1 MPATPSELPRPR
13 RRRRLLIALA
23 SLAALAIALPAAD
36 ALARERGESRLAD
49 RIAARHQDLRSA
61 PQVEIGGYP
70 FLLDAARGTHPE
82 VRVTA
87 DGRTPDG
94 RPVRAAVEL
103 KEVVQGPG
111 GYTAGAVDARF
122 TVPFDAL
129 ATGTGKNLRL
139 SDAGDGQLRVER
151 SAFGIAA
158 VVTARLELK
167 DDTVTLQAT
176 KATLAGRPIDPANP
190 LITEALAGKRWE
202 LPALPLGLRASEVS
216 VGPEGV
222 TARARGERLTLS

>member
-1 MPATPSELPRPR
+1 MPATPSEPSRPR
-13 RRRRLLIALA
+13 RRRRLLIAGA
-23 SLAALAIALPAAD
+23 ALAAVAIALPAAD

-61 PQVEIGGYP
+61 PQVRIGGYP
-70 FLLDAARGTHPE
+70 FLLDAARGSHPE

-87 DGRTPDG
+87 DGRAPDG
-94 RPVRAAVEL
+94 RPVKAAVDL
-103 KEVVQGPG
+103 KEVTQGAD
-111 GYTAGAVDARF
+111 GYSAAAVDARF

-129 ATGTGKNLRL
+129 AGEAGKGVRL

-151 SAFGIAA
+151 SAFGISA
-158 VVTARLELK
+158 VVTARLQLK
-167 DDTVTLQAT
+167 EDTVTLQAT

-190 LITEALAGKRWE
+190 LIAEALAGKRWE

-216 VGPEGV
+216 VGPDGV
-222 TARARGERLTLS
+222 TARAHGERLTLS